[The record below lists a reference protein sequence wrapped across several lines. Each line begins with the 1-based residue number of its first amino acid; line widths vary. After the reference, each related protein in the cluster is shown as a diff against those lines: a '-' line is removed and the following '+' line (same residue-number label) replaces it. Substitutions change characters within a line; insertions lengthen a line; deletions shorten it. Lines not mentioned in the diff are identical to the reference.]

1 MGVLI
6 RPEREGDIAAI
17 RRLNIDAFGCAA
29 EGALVDRLRSRGAL
43 SLSLVA
49 EIDGIVAGH
58 IALTRVTSHGA
69 APSGAGLGPMAVLPE
84 LQRAGIGSRL
94 VRAGLEAC
102 AAAGFGYVVVL
113 GHPDFYPRFG
123 FVPASLFGLDC
134 KWPVPDEAFMVRELL
149 TGTLDAVHGRI
160 EYQPEFDEV

>member
-1 MGVLI
+1 MGILI
-6 RPEREGDIAAI
+6 RPELEGDIPFI
-17 RRLNIDAFGCAA
+17 RRLNADAFGRNL
-29 EGALVDRLRSRGAL
+29 EGALVDRLRARGAL
-43 SLSLVA
+43 VVSRVA
-49 EIDGIVAGH
+49 EVDGIVAGH
-58 IALTRVTSHGA
+58 IALTRVTSDGA
-69 APSGAGLGPMAVLPE
+69 ALSGTGLGPMAVLPE

-123 FVPASLFGLDC
+123 FVPASLFGMDC

>member
-1 MGVLI
+1 MGILI
-6 RPEREGDIAAI
+6 RPELEGDIPFI
-17 RRLNIDAFGCAA
+17 RRLNADAFGRNL
-29 EGALVDRLRSRGAL
+29 EGALVDRLRARGAL
-43 SLSLVA
+43 VVSRVA
-49 EIDGIVAGH
+49 EVDGIVAGH
-58 IALTRVTSHGA
+58 IALTRVTSDGA
-69 APSGAGLGPMAVLPE
+69 ALSGTGLGPMAVLPE

-134 KWPVPDEAFMVRELL
+134 KWPVPDAAFMVRELL